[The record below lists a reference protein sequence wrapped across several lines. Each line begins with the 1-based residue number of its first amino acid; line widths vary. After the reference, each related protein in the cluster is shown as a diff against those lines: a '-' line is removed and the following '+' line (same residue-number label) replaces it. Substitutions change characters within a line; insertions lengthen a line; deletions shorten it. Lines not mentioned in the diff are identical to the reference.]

1 MAYFKRIIDDELD
14 FRLRTF
20 GAVLIT
26 GPKWS
31 GKTTTAE
38 QKAKTIIRFQDPDK
52 IKGYIE
58 TAKVKPSLLL
68 QGECPLLIDEWQIIP
83 EIWDAVRINVDI
95 EKQKGMYILTGSN
108 STDENDNMHTGIGRI
123 SRIHIRPMSLFE
135 SNDSNGKVSLMKLF
149 EDKNYNFDGTKSD
162 LSIEELIFVAC
173 RGGLP
178 EAVIANDDRSKLFI
192 PKDYINSICSV
203 DINTIDNVNRNTQL
217 TRAILKSYARNVAT
231 MVKKINILNDVKSEF
246 PTLSIVTLESYIS
259 ALEKL
264 FVIENIDAWNT
275 NIRSKTSMTSS
286 KKKVFTDPSFAV
298 ASMNLSPT
306 DLEKDLNTF
315 GFIFE
320 NLCIRDLKVYA
331 SEFNGTINYYRD
343 RSGLEADIV
352 LTLDNNKYAL
362 IECKLGSDGIE
373 EGAKHLL
380 KLKNLIKNS
389 NKQEPAFEMILTGGE
404 MAYTR
409 KDGIHVVPVGCLG
422 V

>member
-1 MAYFKRIIDDELD
+1 MTYFKRIIDDELD
-14 FRLRTF
+14 FRLKTF

-83 EIWDAVRINVDI
+83 EIWDAVRIKVDV

-123 SRIHIRPMSLFE
+123 SRINMSPMSLFE
-135 SNDSNGKVSLMKLF
+135 SNDSNGKISLIKLF
-149 EDKNYNFDGTKSD
+149 EDKDYNFDGTKSD

-178 EAVIANDDRSKLFI
+178 EAVIANDDKSKLFI

-203 DINTIDNVNRNTQL
+203 DINTVDNVNRNTQL
-217 TRAILKSYARNVAT
+217 TRAILKSYARNVST
-231 MVKKINILNDVKSEF
+231 MVKKINILNDVKNEF
-246 PTLSIVTLESYIS
+246 PTLSIATLESYLS

-298 ASMNLSPT
+298 ASMNLSPN

-331 SEFNGTINYYRD
+331 CKFNGTINYYRD

-352 LTLDNNKYAL
+352 LTLDNNRYAL

-380 KLKNLIKNS
+380 KLKNLIKNN

-409 KDGIHVVPVGCLG
+409 KDGIHVVPMGCLG
-422 V
+422 I

>member
-1 MAYFKRIIDDELD
+1 MAYFKRIIDNELD

-38 QKAKTIIRFQDPDK
+38 QKAKSIIRFQDPDK

-68 QGECPLLIDEWQIIP
+68 QSDLPLLIDEWQIIP
-83 EIWDAVRINVDI
+83 EIWDAVRIKVDI

-123 SRIHIRPMSLFE
+123 SRINMSPMSLFE
-135 SNDSNGKVSLMKLF
+135 SNDSNGKISLIKLF
-149 EDKNYNFDGTKSD
+149 EDKDYNFDGTKSD

-203 DINTIDNVNRNTQL
+203 DINTVDNVNRNTQL
-217 TRAILKSYARNVAT
+217 TRAILKSYARNVST
-231 MVKKINILNDVKSEF
+231 MVKKINILNDVKNEF
-246 PTLSIVTLESYIS
+246 PTLSIATLESYLS

-298 ASMNLSPT
+298 ASMNLSPN

-331 SEFNGTINYYRD
+331 SKFNGTINYYRD

-352 LTLDNNKYAL
+352 LTLDNNRYAL

-380 KLKNLIKNS
+380 KLKNLINNN

>member
-123 SRIHIRPMSLFE
+123 SRINMSPMSLFE

-231 MVKKINILNDVKSEF
+231 MVKKINILNDVKNEF

>member
-14 FRLRTF
+14 FRLKTF

-38 QKAKTIIRFQDPDK
+38 QKAKSIIRFQDPDK

-68 QGECPLLIDEWQIIP
+68 QSDLPLLIDEWQIIP
-83 EIWDAVRINVDI
+83 EIWDAVRISVDI

-123 SRIHIRPMSLFE
+123 SRINMSPMSLFE
-135 SNDSNGKVSLMKLF
+135 SNDSNGKISLIKLF
-149 EDKNYNFDGTKSD
+149 EDKDYNFDGTKSD

-178 EAVIANDDRSKLFI
+178 EAVIANDDKSKLFI

-203 DINTIDNVNRNTQL
+203 DINTVDNVNRNTQL
-217 TRAILKSYARNVAT
+217 TRAILKSYAKNVST
-231 MVKKINILNDVKSEF
+231 MVKKINILNDVKNEF
-246 PTLSIVTLESYIS
+246 PTLSIATLDSYLS

-298 ASMNLSPT
+298 ASMNLSPN

-331 SEFNGTINYYRD
+331 SKFNGTINYYRD

-352 LTLDNNKYAL
+352 LTLDNNRYAL

-380 KLKNLIKNS
+380 KLKNLIKNN

-409 KDGIHVVPVGCLG
+409 KDGIHVVPMGCLG
-422 V
+422 I

>member
-1 MAYFKRIIDDELD
+1 MAYFKRIIDNELD

-31 GKTTTAE
+31 GKTTSAE
-38 QKAKTIIRFQDPDK
+38 QKAKSIIRFQDPDK

-68 QGECPLLIDEWQIIP
+68 QSDLPLLIDEWQIIP
-83 EIWDAVRINVDI
+83 EIWDAVRIKVDI

-123 SRIHIRPMSLFE
+123 SRINMSPMSLFE
-135 SNDSNGKVSLMKLF
+135 SNDSNGKISLIKLF
-149 EDKNYNFDGTKSD
+149 EDKDYNFDGTKSD

-203 DINTIDNVNRNTQL
+203 DINTVDNVNRNTQL
-217 TRAILKSYARNVAT
+217 TRAILKSYARNVST
-231 MVKKINILNDVKSEF
+231 MVKKINILNDVKNEF
-246 PTLSIVTLESYIS
+246 PTLSIATLESYLS

-298 ASMNLSPT
+298 ASMNLSPN

-331 SEFNGTINYYRD
+331 SKFNGTINYYRD

-352 LTLDNNKYAL
+352 LTLDNNRYAL

-380 KLKNLIKNS
+380 KLKNLIKNN
-389 NKQEPAFEMILTGGE
+389 NKQEPTFEMILTGGE